1 MLIRS
6 LSKAPA
12 LAADIV
18 WSTSQA
24 YGLEIGNEEQRG
36 TNPESHFDENFHE
49 TLLMQL
55 LEEQCRT
62 FNPYYSY
69 TLTSRGIISL
79 TYLVVLFRHH
89 DPLPFLPIS

>member
-36 TNPESHFDENFHE
+36 TNPESHFEEKFIE
-49 TLLMQL
+49 KLLMQL
-55 LEEQCRT
+55 LEEQCRISVH
-62 FNPYYSY
+62 NI
-69 TLTSRGIISL
+69 LT
-79 TYLVVLFRHH
+79 H
-89 DPLPFLPIS
+89 